1 MLNENKILFDP
12 YQGFIRGNM
21 FESIFDQY
29 GNIYSFK
36 PINEQ
41 AKLLTYLDMLEF
53 ACIDIGLYLDIYNDD
68 NKKIEYYNELN
79 KEKKRILDEYESK
92 FGPIELCSDYLNRS
106 PWSWDNDPWPWEV

>member
-36 PINEQ
+36 TINEQ
-41 AKLLTYLDMLEF
+41 AKLLT
-53 ACIDIGLYLDIYNDD
+53 YLDIYNDD

-79 KEKKRILDEYESK
+79 KEKKRILDEYEKK